1 MLSFCGQDRCK
12 LDKNGRI
19 KFSPRILNDFKD
31 ACSGNVVLHC
41 LPEGAVAVYPEDVYL
56 QMRRQESRI
65 AERAAGSALFR
76 RNMRR
81 FGAFSQS
88 EVISSQGRITIPV
101 AYRDHA
107 KLLTDDEVIVIGV
120 EIGVEIWHPQ
130 RWQEEI
136 SKIDE
141 YNNLKSEQ
149 EIALDLRNEQF

>member
-12 LDKNGRI
+12 LDKSGRI
-19 KFSPRILNDFKD
+19 KFSPRILSDFKD
-31 ACSGNVVLHC
+31 ACSGNIVLHC
-41 LPEGAVAVYPEDVYL
+41 LPEGAVAVYPEDTYL

-65 AERAAGSALFR
+65 AEQAANSALFR

-88 EVISSQGRITIPV
+88 EIISSQGRVTIPV

-107 KLLTDDEVIVIGV
+107 QLITNNEVVIIGV

-130 RWQEEI
+130 RWLEEI
-136 SKIDE
+136 NKIDD
-141 YNNLKSEQ
+141 YNSLKSEQ
-149 EIALDLRNEQF
+149 EIALDLRNEKF

>member
-1 MLSFCGQDRCK
+1 MLSFCGQDKCK

-19 KFSPRILNDFKD
+19 KFSPRIISDFKD

-65 AERAAGSALFR
+65 AEQAASSALFR

-88 EVISSQGRITIPV
+88 EVISSQGRITIPA
-101 AYRDHA
+101 AYRDHGQ
-107 KLLTDDEVIVIGV
+107 LSTDSDVVIIGV
-120 EIGVEIWHPQ
+120 EIGIEIWNLE
-130 RWQEEI
+130 RWQQEVL
-136 SKIDE
+136 KIDE
-141 YNNLKSEQ
+141 YNSLKSEQ
-149 EIALDLRNEQF
+149 EIALDLRN